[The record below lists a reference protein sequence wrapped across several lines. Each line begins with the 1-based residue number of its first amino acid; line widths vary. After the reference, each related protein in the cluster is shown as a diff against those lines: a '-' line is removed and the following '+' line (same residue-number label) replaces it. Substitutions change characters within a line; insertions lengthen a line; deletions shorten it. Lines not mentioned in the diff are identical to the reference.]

1 MASLV
6 TNEFKYQLLL
16 AWLNANDIR
25 AKLIMNNTTCDTET
39 DAIVNI
45 ADYTTL
51 DEADATGYAELTLSS
66 EAVTKDDVSDR
77 GEYDAA
83 DLVFSGLSGD
93 ATRDYQGVLLYQY
106 VDGTALNDIVGV
118 FIDFVTD
125 IPATATQVTVPW
137 DAEGIIQAT

>member
-6 TNEFKYQLLL
+6 TNEFKKNLLDS
-16 AWLNANDIR
+16 WLSATDVR

-39 DAIVNI
+39 DGIVNI

-51 DEADATGYAELTLSS
+51 DECDATGYSEITLAS
-66 EAVTKDDVSDR
+66 EAVSKDDTGDR

-93 ATRDYQGVLLYQY
+93 ASRDYQGVLLYEY
-106 VDGTALNDIVGV
+106 VDGTDANDIVGV
-118 FIDFVTD
+118 FIDFASD
-125 IPATATQVTVPW
+125 IPAAATQVTVPW
-137 DAEGIIQAT
+137 DAEGIIQTT